1 MGDVQ
6 SVGTRGTEYGQP
18 IFLINHPGSPAGSR
32 RLLADVQQL
41 ECQPGSPPPLHCAD
55 SSSISTLTLY
65 YNVQTC
71 TSRFLSPDTSC
82 QALCFDFAPLDL
94 FNDDCHSSERSSSQF
109 SLQFPHAVPRSASD
123 ELHSKVS
130 ESRLWYIC

>member
-6 SVGTRGTEYGQP
+6 FVGTRGIWPTN
-18 IFLINHPGSPAGSR
+18 ILDKSPELSCGLTSTSGRCAAAGMPTGR
-32 RLLADVQQL
+32 
-41 ECQPGSPPPLHCAD
+41 SPPPLHCAD

-71 TSRFLSPDTSC
+71 TSLSPDTSC